1 VVLSGLGGSTGD
13 YACPWC
19 KEHNNDRHDV
29 SKEWNFYHS
38 SEIFRSVEE
47 ICQLTL
53 QTKNKFGVKHR
64 PLSKVSVDNFIPD
77 ELHLMLRITDVFL
90 RNLIDDSKDKDDM
103 AKQNNQKVQCID
115 NLVELIQ
122 SCGVAFNIW
131 LVFLPSMFGMLKRHA
146 LKSSLFVSI
155 EVKYGTCFFVKFEL
169 SPVERTN

>member
-1 VVLSGLGGSTGD
+1 M
-13 YACPWC
+13 
-19 KEHNNDRHDV
+19 
-29 SKEWNFYHS
+29 YHS

-53 QTKNKFGVKHR
+53 QTENKFGVKHR
-64 PLSKVSVDNFIPD
+64 PLSKVSVDHFIPD
-77 ELHLMLRITDVFL
+77 ELHLMLRITDVLL

-131 LVFLPSMFGMLKRHA
+131 VPKGSTEIDSISLSGSEKIKLLKHLPEK
-146 LKSSLFVSI
+146 
-155 EVKYGTCFFVKFEL
+155 L
-169 SPVERTN
+169 SQSDVLHENTK